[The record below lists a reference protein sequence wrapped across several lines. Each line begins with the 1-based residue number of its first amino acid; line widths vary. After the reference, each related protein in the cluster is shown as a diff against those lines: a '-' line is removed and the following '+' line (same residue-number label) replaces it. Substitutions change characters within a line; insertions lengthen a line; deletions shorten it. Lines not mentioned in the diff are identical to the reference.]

1 MFGELNNFLYDVSL
15 LYFLYRKEFLFM
27 SEVLLSVQDEFG
39 TYRIGYEDAIKY
51 HGRRYIAGVAVGF
64 QCLSLAFAELSK
76 DKAVDRS
83 KVRFF
88 SGMKGLGV
96 KDAVEMV
103 TRCVS
108 RGRYVVDTEVVEGDS
123 APGTPGEG
131 RFYFEVSY
139 GTRMVRLRLKHG
151 LVPDEF
157 APLCLKDEAKSIAP
171 EELKRL
177 QEIKE
182 NVAAYVIGHDPR
194 EIFDYEVL

>member
-1 MFGELNNFLYDVSL
+1 
-15 LYFLYRKEFLFM
+15 M
-27 SEVLLSVQDEFG
+27 SEAILLVQDEFG
-39 TYRIGYEDAIKY
+39 TYRIGYEDAVKF

-64 QCLSLAFAELSK
+64 QCLNLAFAELSEG
-76 DKAVDRS
+76 KAVERA

-88 SGMKGLGV
+88 SGMKGIGV
-96 KDAVEMV
+96 RDAVEMV

-108 RGRYVVDTEVVEGDS
+108 GGRYVVDTSVVAEDS

-131 RFYFEVSY
+131 RFYFEVFY

-157 APLCLKDEAKSIAP
+157 SPLCLKDEAKEIAP

-182 NVAAYVIGHDPR
+182 NVAAYVIGHDPK
-194 EIFDYEVL
+194 EVFDYAVF

>member
-1 MFGELNNFLYDVSL
+1 
-15 LYFLYRKEFLFM
+15 M
-27 SEVLLSVQDEFG
+27 SEALLWVQDEFG
-39 TYRIGYEDAIKY
+39 TYRIGYEDAVKY

-64 QCLSLAFAELSK
+64 QCLNLAFAELSK
-76 DKAVDRS
+76 GKAAERS

-108 RGRYVVDTEVVEGDS
+108 GGRYVVDTEVVAEDS

-131 RFYFEVSY
+131 RFYFEVFY

-151 LVPDEF
+151 LVPGEF
-157 APLCLKDEAKSIAP
+157 APLCLKDEAKAIAP

-194 EIFDYEVL
+194 EIFDYEVF

>member
-1 MFGELNNFLYDVSL
+1 MKGV
-15 LYFLYRKEFLFM
+15 LFM
-27 SEVLLSVQDEFG
+27 SEVLLSVRDDFG
-39 TYRIGYEDAIKY
+39 TYQIGYEDAVKY

-64 QCLSLAFAELSK
+64 QCLNLAFAELSK
-76 DKAVDRS
+76 DKPVERS

-88 SGMKGLGV
+88 SGMRGLGV

-103 TRCVS
+103 ARCVS
-108 RGRYVVDTEVVEGDS
+108 GGRYIVDTGVVEGDS

-131 RFYFEVSY
+131 RFYFEVFY

-157 APLCLKDEAKSIAP
+157 APLCLKDEAKAIAQ
-171 EELKRL
+171 EELRRL

-194 EIFDYEVL
+194 EIFDYEVLE